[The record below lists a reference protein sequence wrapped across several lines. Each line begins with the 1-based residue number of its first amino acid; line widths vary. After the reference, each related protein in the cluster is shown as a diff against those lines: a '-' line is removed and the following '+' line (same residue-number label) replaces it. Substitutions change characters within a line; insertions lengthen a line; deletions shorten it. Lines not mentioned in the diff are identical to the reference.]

1 MDISIPTLIGQAG
14 TFLVLV
20 LVTMKYVWPPLTQ
33 AMEQRRQ
40 KIAEGLAQSDEAEKA
55 LEKAEAEAEQ
65 IIREA
70 RAKSGEIIDQ
80 AGKRSNEIVEQA
92 KQDAIA
98 ERDRQVAAAE
108 ADIKLATNQARS
120 AARKNGR
127 TYDQRCRAGHRTGT
141 RCRTSPQAARQAG
154 CGALDDHARRN
165 HTGTTLCT
173 GGVQPGR
180 SGRHRRIVE
189 RVACQGLRSRA
200 NRIDEACHR
209 PSERRRKA
217 PAGTIRRGARRVRQW
232 C

>member
-55 LEKAEAEAEQ
+55 LEKAEAEAQQ
-65 IIREA
+65 IIRDA

-80 AGKRSNEIVEQA
+80 AGKRGNEIVEQA

-108 ADIKLATNQARS
+108 ADIKLATNQAREALREKVAELTIS
-120 AARKNGR
+120 
-127 TYDQRCRAGHRTGT
+127 
-141 RCRTSPQAARQAG
+141 
-154 CGALDDHARRN
+154 GAERVIEQELDAE
-165 HTGTTLCT
+165 
-173 GGVQPGR
+173 
-180 SGRHRRIVE
+180 RHRKLLDKLAAE
-189 RVACQGLRSRA
+189 L
-200 NRIDEACHR
+200 
-209 PSERRRKA
+209 
-217 PAGTIRRGARRVRQW
+217 
-232 C
+232 